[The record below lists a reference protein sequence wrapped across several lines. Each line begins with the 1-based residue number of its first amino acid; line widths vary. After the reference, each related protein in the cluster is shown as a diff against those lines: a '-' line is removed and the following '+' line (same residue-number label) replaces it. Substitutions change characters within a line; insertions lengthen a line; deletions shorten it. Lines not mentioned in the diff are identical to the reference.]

1 MSVIERVRASAP
13 AERNIGGTERVA
25 RLTIGA
31 ILTLVGLAMIAGLR
45 PAGTAGLVAT
55 AVVLLVGARL
65 LWTGYTCKCRLKRRL
80 ARRSRST

>member
-13 AERNIGGTERVA
+13 GERNVGGAERVA
-25 RLTIGA
+25 RLTIGTA
-31 ILTLVGLAMIAGLR
+31 LGLAGVAMLAGLR

-65 LWTGYTCKCRLKRRL
+65 LWTAYTCKCRIKRRL
-80 ARRSRST
+80 GRRTRSG